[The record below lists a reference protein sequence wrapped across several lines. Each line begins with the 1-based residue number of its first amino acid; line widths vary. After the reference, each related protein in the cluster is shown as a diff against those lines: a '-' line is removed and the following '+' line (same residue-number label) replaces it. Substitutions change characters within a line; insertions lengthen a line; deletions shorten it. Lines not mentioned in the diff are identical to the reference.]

1 MEHQCPKS
9 SKGEKEKLI
18 KGVIHSDNNTAVGR
32 VGAYKVLQELT
43 AAVASDFLSS
53 IDKIM

>member
-32 VGAYKVLQELT
+32 VDAYKVLQELT